1 MKTVKDIYVFKG
13 KLQILVA
20 LTVRENKCIL
30 QLTVSVTYQLI
41 LRIKSREIDFSLQ
54 NLEI

>member
-13 KLQILVA
+13 KLQMLVV